1 MDAHNHYSHPLATN
15 LWLDQLELAKSSP
28 DSLGRESFARTLA
41 DAIVRM
47 PNDRSVVTAVFGP
60 WGCGK
65 TWLLE
70 RIVNFLEEDH
80 PATIDVCRFS
90 PWELKSHDQILG
102 EFFQTV
108 AAMIPPKRET
118 RNLAKLWEQL
128 EQFTMIGSLGAGG
141 IASAI
146 MLGQGEAAVALPA
159 FLASFG
165 SLFAKAAKSRETDDK
180 PAKKKTLGEV
190 KNELAEE
197 LQQKLQRPILIIID
211 DLDRLTHGEIQM
223 MIRLLNTTANLPKLH
238 YLIFGDRQQI
248 ASALDPVCG
257 DQGDRYLE
265 KLVQNSFQVP
275 EPGENQIRLR
285 LWEGLEKLARETD
298 TNLTSQAQRF
308 SEFWDLFLRFRIS
321 NLRDC
326 HRLLRTL
333 AFHTGA
339 LTYSGTLEVDLLD
352 LLGIDFLRVFDPPL
366 YHRLA
371 SDVPTQL
378 WCHANLSSTQ
388 KDADSKRVLDL
399 VKVSI
404 LGERVACGVLISLL
418 PHLTEHLK
426 VFLEENQLQMLRY
439 RSVPNVISP
448 LGICNFDR
456 SEIYFRLDVA
466 AGDLPEAKVKEF
478 AGAMADAIRM
488 LNLLQDFKA
497 RNWLLQLFGRLKSD
511 PQLIRDGHAAGRVL
525 LAVSSISDE
534 LESKPGLEG
543 HELSEAYWLSAYLIE
558 RMAKDKTEREVLP
571 AIREAGSSS
580 LALLLLEQMRSR
592 SGCTF
597 FPGSK
602 PPMGLI
608 KLPVEEVE
616 ALADELLPEV
626 SRRFWQDHFMKQ
638 DFDASRAYRMAHA
651 LGPVRTEEVLN
662 RALKGENESKIWKLL
677 ESIAVS
683 IMSSIDLDSWEEVD
697 EESAAGSELLGQLMQ
712 FASIEFWK
720 SVVIVKDSIPLTKF
734 SQLLVPHL
742 ESAIRRKELEERSP
756 GTDSEGGND
765 GFSRGDPSSF

>member
-1 MDAHNHYSHPLATN
+1 MDAHNQYSHPLATN
-15 LWLDQLELAKSSP
+15 LWLDQLELAKSST
-28 DSLGRESFARTLA
+28 DSLGRESFASTLA

-70 RIVNFLEEDH
+70 RIVAFLEEDH

-102 EFFQTV
+102 EFFQTI
-108 AAMIPPKRET
+108 AAMIPPKGET

-146 MLGQGEAAVALPA
+146 MLGQGEVAVALPA

-165 SLFAKAAKSRETDDK
+165 SLFAKAAKSRKADDK

-285 LWEGLEKLARETD
+285 IWEGLEKLAKETNTD
-298 TNLTSQAQRF
+298 LPAQSQRF
-308 SEFWDLFLRFRIS
+308 SEFWNSFLKFRIS

-333 AFHTGA
+333 TFHTGA
-339 LTYSGTLEVDLLD
+339 LTQGGTLEVDLLD

-371 SDVPTQL
+371 TDVPTWL
-378 WCHANLSSTQ
+378 WCRANLSTKN
-388 KDADSKRVLDL
+388 KDADSKKVLDL
-399 VKVSI
+399 VRVSV
-404 LGERVACGVLISLL
+404 LGEQIACGALISLF
-418 PHLTEHLK
+418 PHLSKHLR
-426 VFLEENQLQMLRY
+426 VFLEENQLQMLLY
-439 RSVPNVISP
+439 GSSPNVNSP
-448 LGICNFDR
+448 LGICNIER
-456 SEIYFRLDVA
+456 SEIYFRLNVA

-478 AGAMADAIRM
+478 SGAMADSIRM
-488 LNLLQDFKA
+488 YKLLEGFKA
-497 RNWLLQLFGRLKSD
+497 RNWLSQLFGRLKSD
-511 PQLIRDGHAAGRVL
+511 PQLIPDAHAAARIL
-525 LAVSSISDE
+525 LAISSISDE
-534 LESKPGLEG
+534 LEYKSGPVD
-543 HELSEAYWLSAYLIE
+543 HELGLAYDLSDYLID
-558 RMAKDKTEREVLP
+558 RMAKDNAEREVLP
-571 AIREAGSSS
+571 TICESGSFS
-580 LALLLLEQMRSR
+580 LSLLLLEQMRDLSD
-592 SGCTF
+592 CTF

-602 PPMGLI
+602 PPVGLI
-608 KLPVEEVE
+608 KLPVEEIE
-616 ALADELLPEV
+616 ALADELLPGV
-626 SRRFWQDHFMKQ
+626 SRSFCLNHFMKE
-638 DFDASRAYRMAHA
+638 DFEALRAYRMAHA
-651 LGPVRTEEVLN
+651 LGPIRTEEVLD
-662 RALKGENESKIWKLL
+662 RAMKGNNQSKIWKLL
-677 ESIAVS
+677 ESIAASMMPS
-683 IMSSIDLDSWEEVD
+683 IRLDSWEKVE
-697 EESAAGSELLGQLMQ
+697 EESAVGFELLGQLMQ

-720 SVVIVKDSIPLTKF
+720 SVVIGKDSIPLTKF

-742 ESAIRRKELEERSP
+742 ESAIRRKELEGRSP
-756 GTDSEGGND
+756 GTDSEAAND
-765 GFSRGDPSSF
+765 GSPHSRQ